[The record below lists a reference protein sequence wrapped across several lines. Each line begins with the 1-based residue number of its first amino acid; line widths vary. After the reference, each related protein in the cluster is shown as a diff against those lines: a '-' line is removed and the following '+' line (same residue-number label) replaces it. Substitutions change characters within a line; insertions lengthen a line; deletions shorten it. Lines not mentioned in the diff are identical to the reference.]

1 MKKQFSKKYA
11 LLMLII
17 SLLALPACGK
27 DKEAQEEAALD
38 AVSASVSGTLTR
50 FTGSELSLETDTG
63 EKLTFDNCSD
73 ASLELENGIIPGNNI
88 TIVYTGSV
96 KDGGSGNAKVRKI
109 ISTEDNS
116 GVLNLAEKA
125 EEGLT
130 NVNGSA
136 VNSQEAGQDTP
147 ESGVSVEETNGTG
160 TIISG
165 VNVRSDAQSGSEILG
180 QLDGGDSV
188 RVTGICENGWY
199 RIIYENQTGYVW
211 QDYIFY

>member
-1 MKKQFSKKYA
+1 MKKQSLKKYA
-11 LLMLII
+11 LLMLTTG
-17 SLLALPACGK
+17 LLALPACGK
-27 DKEAQEEAALD
+27 DKEAQEEAELD

-50 FTGSELSLETDTG
+50 FTGSELSMKTDDG
-63 EKLTFDNCSD
+63 EKLTFKNCQD
-73 ASLELENGIIPGNNI
+73 ASLELENGIIPGN
-88 TIVYTGSV
+88 TVTLVYVGSV
-96 KDGGSGNAKVRKI
+96 KDGNAENAKVRKI

-116 GVLNLAEKA
+116 GILNLAEQA
-125 EEGLT
+125 EENLT
-130 NVNGSA
+130 SVNGSA
-136 VNSQEAGQDTP
+136 INNQEAGQDTP

-165 VNVRSDAQSGSEILG
+165 VNIRSDAQSGSEILG

-199 RIIYENQTGYVW
+199 RIIFENQTGYVW

>member
-1 MKKQFSKKYA
+1 MNKRNLKPYKFYETGGLAHEKTVLKKICFADAHHKFTGFS
-11 LLMLII
+11 
-17 SLLALPACGK
+17 PACGK
-27 DKEAQEEAALD
+27 DKEAQEEAALY

-136 VNSQEAGQDTP
+136 VNSQ
-147 ESGVSVEETNGTG
+147 
-160 TIISG
+160 
-165 VNVRSDAQSGSEILG
+165 
-180 QLDGGDSV
+180 GD
-188 RVTGICENGWY
+188 R
-199 RIIYENQTGYVW
+199 TGYS
-211 QDYIFY
+211 

>member
-1 MKKQFSKKYA
+1 MFRS
-11 LLMLII
+11 
-17 SLLALPACGK
+17 C
-27 DKEAQEEAALD
+27 
-38 AVSASVSGTLTR
+38 
-50 FTGSELSLETDTG
+50 
-63 EKLTFDNCSD
+63 
-73 ASLELENGIIPGNNI
+73 
-88 TIVYTGSV
+88 
-96 KDGGSGNAKVRKI
+96 
-109 ISTEDNS
+109 
-116 GVLNLAEKA
+116 
-125 EEGLT
+125 LT